1 MNVDFTN
8 DIIKL
13 KRREVVYRP
22 FRQQNSESV
31 YIFEEREDKIVKVA
45 FENVESIANYLSHVG
60 YDWNKNDY
68 DNEQR
73 LFKLLPELQSAEVV
87 AADPQWNV
95 DNLKP
100 QTPKESNFEST
111 RKIED
116 VPHLAEEHRE
126 VDHPIGFDERSE
138 SSEEKDYSELW
149 AQINSQ
155 ESTAMP
161 MFTKGDMVKNINPE
175 CKHYQ
180 SEGEVVD
187 VKELHSAMDI
197 KDYAMMTEDEAMMRK
212 MYALMKEDE
221 AMMRRLMGMMQEDE
235 AMMKKLRAMMEEDE
249 AMMKKNRIGYAIS
262 YKTINEGMNWM
273 KGEVLEKTPDQLEKI
288 ESMMRRPMM

>member
-13 KRREVVYRP
+13 KRREVVYKP

-31 YIFEEREDKIVKVA
+31 YIFEQREDKIVKVA
-45 FENVESIANYLSHVG
+45 FDNVESMANYLSHVG
-60 YDWNKNDY
+60 YDWDKNNY

-73 LFKLLPELQSAEVV
+73 LLKFLPELESAEVV
-87 AADPQWNV
+87 AADPQWDV

-100 QTPKESNFEST
+100 QTPKESSFEST

-116 VPHLAEEHRE
+116 IPHLAEEHRE

-138 SSEEKDYSELW
+138 SSEEKNYSELW
-149 AQINSQ
+149 AQINSH
-155 ESTAMP
+155 ESTAMSTL
-161 MFTKGDMVKNINPE
+161 MKGDMVKNINPE
-175 CKHYQ
+175 CKHYE

-249 AMMKKNRIGYAIS
+249 VMMKKNRIGYAIS

>member
-13 KRREVVYRP
+13 KKQEVVYRP

-31 YIFEEREDKIVKVA
+31 YIFEQREDKIVKVA
-45 FENVESIANYLSHVG
+45 FDNVESMANYLSHVG
-60 YDWNKNDY
+60 YDWDKNNY

-73 LFKLLPELQSAEVV
+73 LLKFLPELESAEVV
-87 AADPQWNV
+87 AADPQWDV

-111 RKIED
+111 RKVED
-116 VPHLAEEHRE
+116 IPHLAVELRE

-138 SSEEKDYSELW
+138 SSEQKDYSELW
-149 AQINSQ
+149 EKVNSE
-155 ESTAMP
+155 ESIAMP
-161 MFTKGDMVKNINPE
+161 MFMKGDMVKNINPE

-187 VKELHSAMDI
+187 VKEVKSV
-197 KDYAMMTEDEAMMRK
+197 MTEDEAMMRK
-212 MYALMKEDE
+212 MYALMREDE
-221 AMMRRLMGMMQEDE
+221 AMMRKLMAMMQEDE
-235 AMMKKLRAMMEEDE
+235 AMMKKLMAMMQEEE
-249 AMMKKNRIGYAIS
+249 AMMKRNRIGYAIS

-273 KGEVLEKTPDQLEKI
+273 KGEILEKTPDQLEKI